1 MNSLHTLFQEMG
13 TVDDLELFAE
23 KGNYRITFTRNQT
36 NYQIDDS
43 TMNGLI
49 ERLNEYLKP
58 EEGSG
63 DLTLAYITADIINTG
78 CSFVASKNPHTGD
91 VIWTRTKKV
100 LNKG

>member
-36 NYQIDDS
+36 SYQIDDT
-43 TMNGLI
+43 TMNGLV
-49 ERLNEYLKP
+49 ERLNNYLKP
-58 EEGSG
+58 EDGNE
-63 DLTLAYITADIINTG
+63 DLTLAEITADIMSTD
-78 CSFVASKNPHTGD
+78 CSFTVSKSPSTGD

-100 LNKG
+100 LK